1 MRSKA
6 TAELTMNYI
15 NAENV
20 SAETLIR
27 IIEVSQQ
34 LNTTTDVDILL
45 NQIIQTAAE
54 LIGSEAS
61 SLLLFDP
68 KMGNLR
74 FRAAAGDRSAELKN
88 MSVPLKGSIAGT
100 IFLKN
105 EPMIVDDVTNSN
117 IWKSSFDDEVEFQT
131 QTILGVPLHDGS
143 GKVVGVLEA
152 INRKTGTFDDTDV
165 AVLSIFADLAG
176 VAISRAQ
183 LFEELQQA
191 YDRVNE
197 LDRLKSDFIALASHE
212 LRTPLSVILGYMSF
226 LRTDVRGT
234 QAAQVDS
241 IMRAAIRLR
250 NLIQDMLNL
259 QYVDSSD
266 RIEGRET
273 VNVTRLIRK
282 LATERREM
290 AQARKLIFRLH
301 LPKEEL
307 CTLAEPKMMEVVFNN
322 LIDNA
327 FKFTTSGGRIDI
339 GAASRNDEIWIYV
352 RDTGIGIPEDQLNRI
367 FDRFYQVERHMDR
380 RFEGMGIG
388 LSIVKELIELH
399 EGRVW
404 AQSVEGK
411 GSEFFVVLNKIECK

>member
-1 MRSKA
+1 M
-6 TAELTMNYI
+6 TYI
-15 NAENV
+15 NAENLP
-20 SAETLIR
+20 AETLIR

-34 LNTTTDVDILL
+34 LNTTTDVDVLL
-45 NQIIQTAAE
+45 NQIIQTAAD

-68 KMGNLR
+68 QMGDLR
-74 FRAAAGDRSAELKN
+74 FRAAVGDRSAELKN
-88 MSVPLKGSIAGT
+88 MSVPLQGSIAGT
-100 IFLKN
+100 IYLKN
-105 EPMIVDDVTNSN
+105 EPMIVDNVANSAD
-117 IWKSSFDDEVEFQT
+117 WQPSYDEEVEFQT
-131 QTILGVPLHDGS
+131 QTLLGVPLHDGS

-152 INRKTGTFDDTDV
+152 INRKSGTFNDTDK

-176 VAISRAQ
+176 VAINRAQ

-191 YDRVNE
+191 YYRVNE

-226 LRTDVRGT
+226 LRSDVRGV
-234 QAAQVDS
+234 QADQVDH

-259 QYVDSSD
+259 QYVDNSD
-266 RIEGRET
+266 KIEGREII
-273 VNVTRLIRK
+273 NVTRMIREVS
-282 LATERREM
+282 TERKEM
-290 AQARKLIFRLH
+290 ALARKLIFRLH
-301 LPKEEL
+301 LPKEKL
-307 CTLAEPKMMEVVFNN
+307 FTFAEPNMMSIIFNN

-327 FKFTTSGGRIDI
+327 FKFTTSGGRIDV
-339 GAASRNDEIWIYV
+339 GVASRNGEIWIYV

-367 FDRFYQVERHMDR
+367 FDRFYQVEHHIDR

-404 AQSVEGK
+404 AKSSEGK
-411 GSEFFVVLNKIECK
+411 GSEFFVVLKKAESE